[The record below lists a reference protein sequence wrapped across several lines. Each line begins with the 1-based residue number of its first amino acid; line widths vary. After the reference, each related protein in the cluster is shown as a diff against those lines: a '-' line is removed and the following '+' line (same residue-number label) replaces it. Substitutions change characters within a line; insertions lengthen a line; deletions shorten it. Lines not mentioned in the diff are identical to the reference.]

1 MLKKGDIVKFKDGR
15 SIYILGPKGDGY
27 DYKDGREKGH
37 HPKGWFDM
45 MISSGKAVVAEGK
58 IDEAQEL
65 RRFVDDMRATS
76 SSLDKVEI
84 LKQQSE
90 FIQKVLEYTYNPYKQ
105 YNITSKTCKKNSDLC
120 DPNNIHD
127 TIFDLLDDLTNRVYT
142 GHNAIAMVNSFVLQ
156 NDGYEDLIYNILDK
170 DLKIRTGAKVIN
182 KAFPGLIPEFNV
194 ALAQNYEPKLTDWN
208 DHWYASRKLDG
219 VRCLAV
225 VDVEGKCTLYSR
237 MGKEFTTLDKVKHAI
252 EATGII
258 NTVFDGEICLVDED
272 GNEDFQSVMKQ
283 LRRKDH
289 QIENPV
295 FMMFDMLHKSEFEQ
309 TEHQQNVLSERLR
322 KLRTFI
328 SNLDYGVHPLVEPFN
343 KGTLRYLDQFQITDG
358 RHFDMWGQMASD
370 GNWEGFMLRK
380 DVPYE
385 GKRTK
390 NLLKVKTFHDAEYI
404 VVDADFGPMA
414 VVRDGK
420 EKQETMLSQVYI
432 EHKGHIVKVG
442 SGFNQEQR
450 IKYMTSDIVGKT
462 ITVQY
467 FEETKNDKGGISLR
481 FPTVKH
487 IYENERDC

>member
-1 MLKKGDIVKFKDGR
+1 MIN
-15 SIYILGPKGDGY
+15 S
-27 DYKDGREKGH
+27 GREWDWMNKT
-37 HPKGWFDM
+37 
-45 MISSGKAVVAEGK
+45 K
-58 IDEAQEL
+58 INNMKEL
-65 RRFVDDMRATS
+65 KEFVDKMQATS

-84 LKQQSE
+84 LKQQPE
-90 FIQKVLEYTYNPYKQ
+90 FIKKILEYTYNPYKQ
-105 YNITSKTCKKNSDLC
+105 FYVTSKTCIKNKNKIKKDYFGEDIDLFE
-120 DPNNIHD
+120 
-127 TIFDLLDDLTNRVYT
+127 TLDQLTTRKVT
-142 GHNAIAMVNSFVLQ
+142 GHDAIELVNGFNFHV
-156 NDGYEDLIYNILDK
+156 GEGIYDIIDK

-208 DHWYASRKLDG
+208 DTWYASRKLDG

-309 TEHQQNVLSERLR
+309 TEHQQNTLSERLR

-328 SNLDYGVHPLVEPFN
+328 YTDGNVCNE
-343 KGTLRYLDQFQITDG
+343 LRYLDQSVIANTP
-358 RHFDMWGQMASD
+358 HFNKWTQMAGD
-370 GNWEGFMLRK
+370 NNWEGFMLRK
-380 DVPYE
+380 DVVYE

-390 NLLKVKTFHDAEYI
+390 NLLKVKKFHDAEYT
-404 VVDADFGPMA
+404 VVDCDVSSMA

-420 EKQETMLSQVYI
+420 EEQETMLAQVYI
-432 EHKGHIVKVG
+432 EHKGHLVKVG
-442 SGFNQEQR
+442 SGFSQEQR
-450 IKYMTSDIVGKT
+450 IKYLTEDIVGKT

-487 IYENERDC
+487 IYEGERDC